1 MGTVVIFNSGTV
13 SASITVKPLNV
24 YFNPSPGE
32 SATKTI
38 TVENGGTQ
46 PTEVTVRLI
55 DWWRTPEGALQ
66 FSAPGSRERSCAE
79 WIAYSPD
86 TLQIPPGESREITVE
101 LAVPETV
108 EGDYWATFLIQESSS
123 VDEGEQVTTQIS
135 VNYVAKIFYQNPTSQ
150 EKSAKISNIEM
161 AGNDPLAFELELKN
175 PGNSYLRIKGN
186 FEVRDLQGDT
196 VRSVEVDEFG
206 LLPGGERII
215 RVEPD
220 QSSPPEPGQYY
231 AIAVMD
237 FGGESLIQG
246 GLPIEIQENRT
257 ESTE

>member
-1 MGTVVIFNSGTV
+1 M
-13 SASITVKPLNV
+13 
-24 YFNPSPGE
+24 
-32 SATKTI
+32 
-38 TVENGGTQ
+38 
-46 PTEVTVRLI
+46 
-55 DWWRTPEGALQ
+55 
-66 FSAPGSRERSCAE
+66 
-79 WIAYSPD
+79 
-86 TLQIPPGESREITVE
+86 
-101 LAVPETV
+101 
-108 EGDYWATFLIQESSS
+108 
-123 VDEGEQVTTQIS
+123 
-135 VNYVAKIFYQNPTSQ
+135 
-150 EKSAKISNIEM
+150 
-161 AGNDPLAFELELKN
+161 
-175 PGNSYLRIKGN
+175 RIKGN